1 MSTDNENEAVIGYY
15 SKCEIL
21 SCAGCCEA
29 KILGNK
35 YYNQLNNTSKRIWEC
50 AELID
55 QNNVE
60 QSIPNIVPN

>member
-29 KILGNK
+29 KILE
-35 YYNQLNNTSKRIWEC
+35 LNRCEEVASYRNLEIEKC
-50 AELID
+50 
-55 QNNVE
+55 NVE
-60 QSIPNIVPN
+60 LVTQGQYSYAS